1 MARDGGRT
9 DAPPDV
15 HLHDRYA
22 PYGRVV
28 SPRLSRSA
36 AALRRARAWNDTG
49 HRVAERWA
57 VIRRHPHAIWWAF
70 VSLHLTVMLAL
81 TPMMLTGD
89 VTGDLPLYRSWASGA
104 LADGR
109 WPVLDFD
116 WVYPAGALGPIV
128 LSNILGESLY
138 QFVWLLLLTAV
149 NAGAL
154 WLLTDRGRRTVDA
167 TAAWWWLLI
176 LFLLSPV
183 AFLRLEGFSAPLVV
197 AGLLMLATRPRV
209 AGALLAL
216 ATWIKVWPAAVV
228 AAAVAV
234 SRRRGSIV
242 GAGVATSA
250 AIVGLVVVGGG
261 ASHLDSFVTM
271 QSSRGLQVEAP
282 MATPW
287 LWMAM
292 LGVPGASVYENVGLA
307 TNEVMGPGASVL
319 INGSTGLM
327 FGVLFALAVLVAV
340 AALGLPGA
348 RRGARAVDETGV
360 VLLGA
365 LALTTTF
372 VALNKVGSPQYV
384 LWIAPVVA
392 VGLALRPEQFR
403 VPALLIGWSAGL
415 TTLVFPILY
424 LPLLDLNPFAVVV
437 LAARNVLI
445 VVLFGWCVLR
455 VVAAA
460 LAAVGVTGRPL
471 TPEAVGI
478 GLRSAR

>member
-1 MARDGGRT
+1 
-9 DAPPDV
+9 
-15 HLHDRYA
+15 
-22 PYGRVV
+22 V
-28 SPRLSRSA
+28 SPRLGRSA
-36 AALRRARAWNDTG
+36 AAVRRARAWNDTG
-49 HRVAERWA
+49 HKVAERWA
-57 VIRRHPHAIWWAF
+57 VIRHHPHAIWWAF
-70 VSLHLTVMLAL
+70 AALHGTVMLAL
-81 TPMMLTGD
+81 TPLMVAGD

-109 WPVLDFD
+109 WPVLDYD

-138 QFVWLLLLTAV
+138 QFVWLLLLTAA
-149 NAGAL
+149 NAGGL
-154 WLLTDRGRRTVDA
+154 WLLTDRGRKTVDA

-176 LFLLSPV
+176 LFLLAPV
-183 AFLRLEGFSAPLVV
+183 GFLRLEGFSAPMVV
-197 AGLLMLATRPRV
+197 AALLLLATRPRV
-209 AGALLAL
+209 AGVLLAV
-216 ATWIKVWPAAVV
+216 ATWIKVWPAAVI

-234 SRRRGSIV
+234 SRRRGTIV

-271 QSSRGLQVEAP
+271 QSSRGLQLEAP
-282 MATPW
+282 MSMPW
-287 LWMAM
+287 VWLSM
-292 LGVPGASVYENVGLA
+292 LGVPGSSVYENVGLA
-307 TNEVMGPGASVL
+307 TNEVMGPGDSWL
-319 INGSTGLM
+319 IEGSTGFML
-327 FGVLFALAVLVAV
+327 GVLIVLALLTAV
-340 AALGLPGA
+340 AARGLPGA

-372 VALNKVGSPQYV
+372 VTLNKVGSPQYV

-403 VPALLIGWSAGL
+403 VPSVLVAWTAGL

-424 LPLLDLNPFAVVV
+424 LALLDLNPFAVVV
-437 LAARNVLI
+437 LTVRNALL

-455 VVAAA
+455 VLSEA
-460 LAAVGVTGRPL
+460 LSAVGLTRRP
-471 TPEAVGI
+471 PVAEPVGAD
-478 GLRSAR
+478 LRSLR

>member
-1 MARDGGRT
+1 
-9 DAPPDV
+9 
-15 HLHDRYA
+15 
-22 PYGRVV
+22 V
-28 SPRLSRSA
+28 SPRLGRSA
-36 AALRRARAWNDTG
+36 AAVRRARAWNDTG
-49 HRVAERWA
+49 HKVAERWA
-57 VIRRHPHAIWWAF
+57 VIRHHPHAIWWAF
-70 VSLHLTVMLAL
+70 AALHGTVMLAL
-81 TPMMLTGD
+81 TPLMVAGD

-109 WPVLDFD
+109 WPVLDYD

-138 QFVWLLLLTAV
+138 QFVWLLLLTAA
-149 NAGAL
+149 NAGGV
-154 WLLTDRGRRTVDA
+154 WLLTDRGRKTVDA

-176 LFLLSPV
+176 LFLLAPV
-183 AFLRLEGFSAPLVV
+183 GFLRLEGFSAPMVV
-197 AGLLMLATRPRV
+197 AALLLLATRPRV
-209 AGALLAL
+209 AGVLLAV
-216 ATWIKVWPAAVV
+216 ATWIKVWPAAVI

-234 SRRRGSIV
+234 SRRRGTIV

-271 QSSRGLQVEAP
+271 QSSRGLQLEAP
-282 MATPW
+282 MSMPW
-287 LWMAM
+287 VWLSM
-292 LGVPGASVYENVGLA
+292 LGVPGSSVYENVGLA
-307 TNEVMGPGASVL
+307 TNEVMGPGDSWL
-319 INGSTGLM
+319 IEGSTGFML
-327 FGVLFALAVLVAV
+327 GVLIVLALLTAV
-340 AALGLPGA
+340 AARGLPGA

-372 VALNKVGSPQYV
+372 VTLNKVGSPQYV

-403 VPALLIGWSAGL
+403 VPSMLVAWTAGL

-424 LPLLDLNPFAVVV
+424 LALLDLNPFAVVV
-437 LAARNVLI
+437 LTVRNALL

-455 VVAAA
+455 VLSEA
-460 LAAVGVTGRPL
+460 LSAVGLTRRP
-471 TPEAVGI
+471 PVAEPVGAD
-478 GLRSAR
+478 LRSLR

>member
-1 MARDGGRT
+1 
-9 DAPPDV
+9 
-15 HLHDRYA
+15 
-22 PYGRVV
+22 V
-28 SPRLSRSA
+28 SPRLGRSA
-36 AALRRARAWNDTG
+36 AAVRRARAWNDTG
-49 HRVAERWA
+49 HKVAERWA
-57 VIRRHPHAIWWAF
+57 VIRHHPHAIWWAF
-70 VSLHLTVMLAL
+70 AALHGTVMLAL
-81 TPMMLTGD
+81 TPLMVAGD

-109 WPVLDFD
+109 WPVLDYD

-138 QFVWLLLLTAV
+138 QFVWLLLLTAA
-149 NAGAL
+149 NAGGV
-154 WLLTDRGRRTVDA
+154 WLLTDRGRKTVDA

-176 LFLLSPV
+176 LFLLAPV
-183 AFLRLEGFSAPLVV
+183 GFLRLEGFSAPMVV
-197 AGLLMLATRPRV
+197 AALLLLATRPRV
-209 AGALLAL
+209 AGVLLAV
-216 ATWIKVWPAAVV
+216 ATWIKVWPAAVI

-234 SRRRGSIV
+234 SRSRGTIV

-271 QSSRGLQVEAP
+271 QSSRGLQLEAP
-282 MATPW
+282 MSMPW
-287 LWMAM
+287 VWLSM
-292 LGVPGASVYENVGLA
+292 LGVPGSSVYENVGLA
-307 TNEVMGPGASVL
+307 TNEVMGPGDSWL
-319 INGSTGLM
+319 IEGSTGFML
-327 FGVLFALAVLVAV
+327 GVLIVLALLTAV
-340 AALGLPGA
+340 AARGLPGA

-372 VALNKVGSPQYV
+372 VTLNKVGSPQYV

-403 VPALLIGWSAGL
+403 VPSVLVAWTAGL

-424 LPLLDLNPFAVVV
+424 LALLDLNPFAVVV
-437 LAARNVLI
+437 LTVRNALL

-455 VVAAA
+455 VLSEA
-460 LAAVGVTGRPL
+460 LAAVGLTRRSPVARP
-471 TPEAVGI
+471 VGAD
-478 GLRSAR
+478 LRSLR

>member
-1 MARDGGRT
+1 
-9 DAPPDV
+9 
-15 HLHDRYA
+15 
-22 PYGRVV
+22 V
-28 SPRLSRSA
+28 SPRLGRSA
-36 AALRRARAWNDTG
+36 AAVRRARAWNDTG
-49 HRVAERWA
+49 HKVAERWA
-57 VIRRHPHAIWWAF
+57 VIRHHPHAIWWAF
-70 VSLHLTVMLAL
+70 AALHGTVMLAL
-81 TPMMLTGD
+81 TPLMVAGD

-109 WPVLDFD
+109 WPVLDYD

-138 QFVWLLLLTAV
+138 QFVWLLLLTAA
-149 NAGAL
+149 NAGGV
-154 WLLTDRGRRTVDA
+154 WLLTDRGRKTVDA

-176 LFLLSPV
+176 LFLLAPV
-183 AFLRLEGFSAPLVV
+183 GFLRLEGFSAPMVV
-197 AGLLMLATRPRV
+197 AALLLLATRPRV
-209 AGALLAL
+209 AGVLLAV
-216 ATWIKVWPAAVV
+216 ATWIKVWPAAVI

-234 SRRRGSIV
+234 SRRRGTIV

-271 QSSRGLQVEAP
+271 QSSRGLQLEAP
-282 MATPW
+282 MSMPW
-287 LWMAM
+287 VWLSM
-292 LGVPGASVYENVGLA
+292 LGVPGSSVYENVGLA
-307 TNEVMGPGASVL
+307 TNEVMGPGDSWL
-319 INGSTGLM
+319 IQGSTGFML
-327 FGVLFALAVLVAV
+327 GALIVLALLTAV
-340 AALGLPGA
+340 AARGLPGA

-372 VALNKVGSPQYV
+372 VTLNKVGSPQYV

-403 VPALLIGWSAGL
+403 VPSMLVAWTAGL

-424 LPLLDLNPFAVVV
+424 LALLDLNPFAVVV
-437 LAARNVLI
+437 LTVRNALL

-455 VVAAA
+455 VLSEA
-460 LAAVGVTGRPL
+460 LSAVGL
-471 TPEAVGI
+471 TRRSPVAEPVGAD
-478 GLRSAR
+478 LRSLR

>member
-1 MARDGGRT
+1 
-9 DAPPDV
+9 
-15 HLHDRYA
+15 
-22 PYGRVV
+22 V
-28 SPRLSRSA
+28 SPRLGRSA
-36 AALRRARAWNDTG
+36 AAVRRARAWNDTG
-49 HRVAERWA
+49 HKVAERWA
-57 VIRRHPHAIWWAF
+57 VIRHHPHAIWWAF
-70 VSLHLTVMLAL
+70 AALHGTVMLAL
-81 TPMMLTGD
+81 TPLMVAGD

-109 WPVLDFD
+109 WPVLDYD

-138 QFVWLLLLTAV
+138 QFVWLLLLTAA
-149 NAGAL
+149 NAGGL
-154 WLLTDRGRRTVDA
+154 WLLTDRGRKTVDA

-176 LFLLSPV
+176 LFLLAPV
-183 AFLRLEGFSAPLVV
+183 GFLRLEGFSAPMVV
-197 AGLLMLATRPRV
+197 AALLLLATRPRV
-209 AGALLAL
+209 AGVLLAV
-216 ATWIKVWPAAVV
+216 ATWIKVWPAAVI

-234 SRRRGSIV
+234 SRRRGTIL

-271 QSSRGLQVEAP
+271 QSSRGLQLEAP
-282 MATPW
+282 MSMPW
-287 LWMAM
+287 VWLSM
-292 LGVPGASVYENVGLA
+292 LGVPGSSVYENVGLA
-307 TNEVMGPGASVL
+307 TNEVMGPGDSWL
-319 INGSTGLM
+319 INGSTGFML
-327 FGVLFALAVLVAV
+327 GVLIVLALLTAV
-340 AALGLPGA
+340 AARGLPGA

-372 VALNKVGSPQYV
+372 VTLNKVGSPQYV

-403 VPALLIGWSAGL
+403 VPSVLVAWTAGL

-424 LPLLDLNPFAVVV
+424 LALLDLNPFAVVV
-437 LAARNVLI
+437 LTVRNALL

-455 VVAAA
+455 VLSEA
-460 LAAVGVTGRPL
+460 LSAVGLTRRP
-471 TPEAVGI
+471 PVAEPVGAD
-478 GLRSAR
+478 LRSLR